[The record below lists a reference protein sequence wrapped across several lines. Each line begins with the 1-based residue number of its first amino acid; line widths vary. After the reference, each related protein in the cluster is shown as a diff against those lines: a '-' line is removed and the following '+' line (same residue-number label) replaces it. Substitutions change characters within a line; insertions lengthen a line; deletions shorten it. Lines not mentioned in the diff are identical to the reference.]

1 MINKKGATT
10 ISNAFILATIF
21 IGGGVTI
28 GILISSMA
36 TPYGKDGFIELFD
49 VSQDNIDDLNTK
61 YIASQADSNLT
72 GEPGENFEYIIGR
85 KATSGLSGEK
95 DTLTSITKI
104 WESIKKNLTIIEIP
118 TSISWTILAILGIV
132 ITTLFIKSIWRY
144 DNV

>member
-1 MINKKGATT
+1 MINKKGVAT

-21 IGGGVTI
+21 IGGAVTI
-28 GILISSMA
+28 SILISSMA
-36 TPYGKDGFIELFD
+36 NPYGKSGLTEFD
-49 VSQDNIDDLNTK
+49 DLSQDNIDNLNTK

-72 GEPGENFEYIIGR
+72 SEPGENFEYILGR

-118 TSISWTILAILGIV
+118 TPVSWTILAILGIV